1 MRFEEL
7 MNRYYRTFSENEKYV
22 CRYIVEHK
30 KDCCRMSIDE
40 FAKECH
46 VSKTMLVRF
55 AKKMSLPGFGEL
67 KAMIRLETEEQMVIQ
82 DRLLEE
88 VTGSYHKMID
98 DFYKR
103 DLTGLFE
110 KIRGAERILIF
121 GSGSAQSHVAS
132 EFKRIF
138 LPVNKP
144 MFHIYGNDMVTA
156 LCKSAKT
163 DDLVVIFSL
172 TGEEKSILSLAEY
185 LRLKQ
190 VPSVSVTR
198 MQNNSLASLC
208 GENLYINSIRIPME
222 YGIDY
227 EIVTPYFILIELLF
241 LRYQIYVGEQKSTI

>member
-7 MNRYYRTFSENEKYV
+7 MNRYYQTFSENEKYV

-30 KDCCRMSIDE
+30 KDCCKKSIDE

-55 AKKMSLPGFGEL
+55 AKKLSLPGFGEL
-67 KAMIRLETEEQMVIQ
+67 KAMIRLETEEQMAVQ
-82 DRLLEE
+82 DRLLED

-110 KIRGAERILIF
+110 KIRAAGRILIY

-138 LPVNKP
+138 LPANKP
-144 MFHIYGNDMVTA
+144 MFHIYGHDMVTA
-156 LCKSAKT
+156 LCKSAKH
-163 DDLVVIFSL
+163 DDLVVIISL
-172 TGEEKSILSLAEY
+172 TGEEKSILALAEY

-190 VPSVSVTR
+190 IPSVSITR
-198 MQNNSLASLC
+198 MQNNSLAYLC
-208 GENLYINSIRIPME
+208 GENLYIHSIRIPME

-241 LRYQIYVGEQKSTI
+241 LRYQIFINERK

>member
-22 CRYIVEHK
+22 CRYIMEHK
-30 KDCCRMSIDE
+30 KECCRKSIDE

-55 AKKMSLPGFGEL
+55 AKKMQLPGFGEL
-67 KAMIRLETEEQMVIQ
+67 KAMIRLETEENLASQ
-82 DRLLEE
+82 DKLLDE

-103 DLTGLFE
+103 DLNGILE
-110 KIRGAERILIF
+110 MINRAHRILIY

-138 LPVNKP
+138 LPANKP
-144 MFHIYGNDMVTA
+144 MFHIYGHDMVTA
-156 LCKSAKT
+156 LSKSAKPQ
-163 DDLVVIFSL
+163 DLVVIISL
-172 TGEEKSILSLAEY
+172 TGEERGIVSLAEY

-190 VPSVSVTR
+190 VPSISITR

-208 GENLYINSIRIPME
+208 KENLYINSIQIPME

-241 LRYQIYVGEQKSTI
+241 LRYQIYISEQNFKT

>member
-22 CRYIVEHK
+22 CRYIMEHK
-30 KDCCRMSIDE
+30 KDCCQKSIDE

-55 AKKMSLPGFGEL
+55 AKKMLLPGFGEL
-67 KAMIRLETEEQMVIQ
+67 KAMIRLETEENLDSQ
-82 DRLLEE
+82 DKLLDT

-103 DLTGLFE
+103 DMTGILE
-110 KIRGAERILIF
+110 KIRRADRILIY
-121 GSGSAQSHVAS
+121 GSGTAQSHVAS

-144 MFHIYGNDMVTA
+144 LFYIYGHDMVTA
-156 LCKSAKT
+156 LSKSAKS
-163 DDLVVIFSL
+163 DDLVFIFSL
-172 TGEEKSILSLAEY
+172 TGEEKSIISLAEY
-185 LRLKQ
+185 MRLKQ

-198 MQNNSLASLC
+198 MQNNPLASLC
-208 GENLYINSIRIPME
+208 EENLYIHSVQIPME

-241 LRYQIYVGEQKSTI
+241 LRYQIYIGEQNSII